1 MLGAPVRWLLKNL
14 SILLLAF
21 ALALIVWVA
30 AVVTSDPNER
40 QTTEPISIDFTGQ
53 DPKLLL
59 TGNVTNRARLT
70 MEAPRSLWNRIEQ
83 NPDLLKAWV
92 DLSGLPAGQHTVPV
106 KASVNLSPVRVIK
119 VEPEELQLTLEP
131 LLSRDIP
138 VELTVSGEVPLG
150 YHKGDPQV
158 NPTSVTVSGPAS
170 SVAKVARAQ
179 AFLGISGATNTI
191 QESVPVRALDKDSV
205 ILPDVTILPAEIT
218 VTQPIDLLG
227 GFKNVAVKVVTT
239 GQVANGYRLTNISVS
254 PPAVTVFSDNPQ
266 LVNDLPGYVE
276 TLPVD
281 LTNLSDDI
289 EINVGLNLPEGI
301 QLVREPNVLVQ
312 VSLAAIEGSM
322 TLSLPIET
330 VGLPPELGANISPE
344 SVDVIVAGPLNILD
358 TLTPSSFRVILDLT
372 GLPPGIYQRTPVV
385 DLAPEEVRVQ
395 TTLPE
400 TVEVEIFPTLTP
412 TPTMTIPG
420 SPTRTPTP
428 RLTPTLTPSP

>member
-1 MLGAPVRWLLKNL
+1 MLGAAIRWLVKNL
-14 SILLLAF
+14 STLILAF

-40 QTTEPISIDFTGQ
+40 RTTDAISIDYIGQ
-53 DPKLLL
+53 DPKLLV
-59 TGNVTNRARLT
+59 TGAAPDRARLT
-70 MEAPRSLWNRIEQ
+70 MEAPSSLWNRIEQ

-119 VEPEELQLTLEP
+119 VEPEELQLTLEA
-131 LLSRDIP
+131 LVTRHIP
-138 VELTVSGEVPLG
+138 VELTISGEPPLG
-150 YHKGDPQV
+150 YRKGEPQL
-158 NPTSVTVSGPAS
+158 NPTSVTVSGPES
-170 SVAKVARAQ
+170 SVSKVAQAQ
-179 AFLGISGATNTI
+179 ASLGISGAINTI
-191 QESVPVRALDKDSV
+191 QESIPIKAMDQNGVPV
-205 ILPDVTILPAEIT
+205 PDVTILPAEVD
-218 VTQPIDLLG
+218 VTQPINLLG
-227 GFKNVAVKVVTT
+227 GFKNVVVKVVTT

-281 LTNLSDDI
+281 LTNLNDDV
-289 EINVGLNLPEGI
+289 EINVGLNLPEGV

-322 TLSLPIET
+322 TLTLPIEA
-330 VGLPPELGANISPE
+330 VGLPPKLGANVSPE
-344 SVDVIVAGPLNILD
+344 SVDVIVAGPLNILEN
-358 TLTPSSFRVILDLT
+358 LTPSDFRVILDLN

-385 DLAPEEVRVQ
+385 DLVPPEVRVQ

-400 TVEVEIFPTLTP
+400 TVEVEIIPTLTP
-412 TPTMTIPG
+412 TPTKTLPG
-420 SPTRTPTP
+420 SPTSTPTP
-428 RLTPTLTPSP
+428 KPTPTLTPRP